1 MRATNAFI
9 ALTFL
14 VLSQSVAH
22 AAQPM
27 SAGMMD
33 DGHMMGGWMMAV
45 CMLFGLLVLVAL
57 VLGIFA
63 LVKYLRTGRPRQH

>member
-22 AAQPM
+22 AAQPNA
-27 SAGMMD
+27 AGMMGN
-33 DGHMMGGWMMAV
+33 GHMMGGWMMAV
-45 CMLFGLLVLVAL
+45 SMLFGLLVLVAL
-57 VLGIFA
+57 VFGVVA
-63 LVKYLRTGRPRQH
+63 LVKYLGRSRNQKH